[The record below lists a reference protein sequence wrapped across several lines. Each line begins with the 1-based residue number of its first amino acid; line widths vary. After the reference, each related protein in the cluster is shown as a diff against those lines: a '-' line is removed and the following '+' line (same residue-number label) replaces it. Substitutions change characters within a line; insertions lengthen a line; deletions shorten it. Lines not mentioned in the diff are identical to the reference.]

1 VMKAQTRIV
10 MLEPQRAIE
19 AIPALIPKQEQRE
32 LAVVIVAKVLM
43 LEPEL
48 GDVDS
53 KFARRAQEL
62 LGVDFNA
69 AAKKLG
75 VATDRGAEHKTGHAA

>member
-1 VMKAQTRIV
+1 
-10 MLEPQRAIE
+10 MLEPEKAIE
-19 AIPALIPKQEQRE
+19 AIPALIPRQEQRE
-32 LAVVIVAKVLM
+32 LAVVIAAKVLM

-48 GDVDS
+48 GDADA

-69 AAKKLG
+69 AAKKLR
-75 VATDRGAEHKTGHAA
+75 VATDRRPGHKANHAA